1 MPRPPSQA
9 MPLTTRGR
17 PTGTLW
23 PAVRLVMI
31 ELTTISVIGSLASV
45 ICDAKC
51 STIGKRLVGIRYP
64 VFTQKLSN
72 GLLIALIDVTCF
84 IQYVPVQ
91 PGTMMRAGKPFQC
104 GS

>member
-1 MPRPPSQA
+1 
-9 MPLTTRGR
+9 MPLTSNGR
-17 PTGTLW
+17 PTGTCC
-23 PAVRLVMI
+23 PALKVVMI
-31 ELTTISVIGSLASV
+31 ECTTISVIGSFASV

-91 PGTMMRAGKPFQC
+91 PGTTIRAGKPFQW
-104 GS
+104 GSGSPVIS